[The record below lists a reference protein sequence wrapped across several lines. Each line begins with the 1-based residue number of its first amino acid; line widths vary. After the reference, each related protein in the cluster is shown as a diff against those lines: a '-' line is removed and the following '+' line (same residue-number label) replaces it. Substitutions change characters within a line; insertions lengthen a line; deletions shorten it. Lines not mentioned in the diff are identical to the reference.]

1 MEERKM
7 ICISCPI
14 GCRLTVTEE
23 NGEYVITGNQCKRG
37 EVYGKKEM
45 TNPTR
50 VVPTT
55 VKIRGAR
62 LRRLPVKTHI
72 PLAKPLIFEAMKLI
86 NEVEVEAPVK
96 VGDVVIENI
105 LDTGVNIVA
114 TRSMER
120 TE

>member
-14 GCRLTVTEE
+14 GCHLTVTEE
-23 NGEYVITGNQCKRG
+23 NGEYVVEGNQCKRG

-45 TNPTR
+45 TDPTR

-72 PLAKPLIFEAMKLI
+72 PLSKPLIFEAMKLI
-86 NEVEVEAPVK
+86 NMVEVEAPVK
-96 VGDVVIENI
+96 VGDIVIENI

-114 TRSMER
+114 TRSMKRVE
-120 TE
+120 

>member
-23 NGEYVITGNQCKRG
+23 KGELVVTGNQCKRG
-37 EVYGKKEM
+37 EVYGKKEV

-62 LRRLPVKTHI
+62 LRRLPVKTDT
-72 PLAKPLIFEAMKLI
+72 PLPKPMIFDAMAII
-86 NEVEVEAPVK
+86 NAVEVEAPIK
-96 VGDVVIENI
+96 VGDVIIENI
-105 LDTGVNIVA
+105 LETGVNIVA

-120 TE
+120 E

>member
-1 MEERKM
+1 MEVRKM
-7 ICISCPI
+7 VCISCPI
-14 GCRLTVTEE
+14 GCRLTVTES
-23 NGEYVITGNQCKRG
+23 NGEYAVEGNQCKRG
-37 EVYGKKEM
+37 EVYGIKEM
-45 TNPTR
+45 TDPTR
-50 VVPTT
+50 VLPTT

-72 PLAKPLIFEAMKLI
+72 PLPKPLIFDAMKLI

-96 VGDVVIENI
+96 VGAIVIKNI